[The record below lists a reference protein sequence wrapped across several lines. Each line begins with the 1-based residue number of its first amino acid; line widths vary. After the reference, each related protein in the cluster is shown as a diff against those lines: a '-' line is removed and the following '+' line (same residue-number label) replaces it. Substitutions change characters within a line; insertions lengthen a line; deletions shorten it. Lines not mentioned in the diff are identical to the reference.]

1 MIMKNTIIAEF
12 VKMKVLETVTDEQLL
27 SKANILNDF
36 QKLQDGFIDSELV
49 KDMNEN
55 SWCFIYHFESM
66 EKVKAIGEKMRS
78 SNVFDEINPLIV
90 PGSFSVT
97 FYQHW
102 KKW

>member
-1 MIMKNTIIAEF
+1 MKNTIITEF
-12 VKMKVLETVTDEQLL
+12 VKMKVLETTTDEQLL
-27 SKANILNDF
+27 LKADILNNF
-36 QKLQDGFIDSELV
+36 QKMQDGFIDSELV
-49 KDMNEN
+49 KDINDS
-55 SWCFIYHFESM
+55 SWCFIYHFENM

-78 SNVFDEINPLIV
+78 SKVFDEINPLIV